1 LGKWGDDVKIIK
13 KEGEVRAY
21 IKAK

>member
-1 LGKWGDDVKIIK
+1 LGKWGDEVKIIK

-21 IKAK
+21 IKGK